1 MQKFSAISKFICMAC
16 VLLVTLPLYA
26 EEPHPQSHEAIKKM
40 GDELEAARKA
50 REAGKTEQ
58 TENAQ
63 QESMEEEAASS
74 GHVTKEQVETLRQQC
89 EAARERH
96 LAPLKQAAIDECI
109 AQKVKT
115 PAECEKFYEDFGG
128 SGVTQNGA
136 FRQRKFHNIPECQP
150 YYEAEKKL
158 HLNVK

>member
-1 MQKFSAISKFICMAC
+1 MQKFKEISTFISMAC
-16 VLLVTLPLYA
+16 VLLVALPLYA

-40 GDELEAARKA
+40 ADELEAARKA
-50 REAGKTEQ
+50 RETGKV
-58 TENAQ
+58 
-63 QESMEEEAASS
+63 ESNDNDEEASTNDQAASP
-74 GHVTKEQVETLRQQC
+74 GPVTKESVEALKQQC

-96 LAPLKQAAIDECI
+96 LAPLRKVAIEECI

-115 PAECEKFYEDFGG
+115 PAECEKFYKDFGG
-128 SGVTQNGA
+128 SGVTENGS

-158 HLNVK
+158 HMNIK